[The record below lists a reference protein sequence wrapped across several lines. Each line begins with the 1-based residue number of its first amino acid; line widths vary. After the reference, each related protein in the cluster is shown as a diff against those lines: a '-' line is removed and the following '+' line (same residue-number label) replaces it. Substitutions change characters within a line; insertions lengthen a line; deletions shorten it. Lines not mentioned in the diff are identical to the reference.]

1 MYVWV
6 VLSTDRYCQSY
17 FFFFTKSY
25 DAMDKKAVS
34 SCTKKLVSQYNFYI
48 KCPHL
53 KVPHNTIITITVD
66 VVPLLFWQG
75 SYGILKNPAELYS
88 DMPVAKMEPEM
99 I

>member
-1 MYVWV
+1 MPTFK
-6 VLSTDRYCQSY
+6 STTQHY
-17 FFFFTKSY
+17 
-25 DAMDKKAVS
+25 
-34 SCTKKLVSQYNFYI
+34 YN
-48 KCPHL
+48 
-53 KVPHNTIITITVD
+53 ITITVD